1 MANAIGAA
9 PAFRMLVKVLVF
21 KVLSPMAELRV
32 DELGRASVHELDG
45 AATTDESPVQQW
57 ETGVKKMTKL

>member
-1 MANAIGAA
+1 
-9 PAFRMLVKVLVF
+9 MLVKVLVF

>member
-1 MANAIGAA
+1 
-9 PAFRMLVKVLVF
+9 
-21 KVLSPMAELRV
+21 MAELRV

-45 AATTDESPVQQW
+45 AATTDGSPVQQW